1 MKIIVRER
9 VPGLSSIALSLSFG
23 GEFATPGGSLSV
35 RIASQY
41 RFFPVSAVAQRDYGC
56 SNADF
61 NMAVRAIEYPQR
73 RSDTSCSKIY
83 QKIYLYVQLFLLV
96 QACTTLYAVPLG
108 YR

>member
-1 MKIIVRER
+1 M
-9 VPGLSSIALSLSFG
+9 SSVEVYFWCDHVVMLLCRS
-23 GEFATPGGSLSV
+23 ELSV

-41 RFFPVSAVAQRDYGC
+41 RFFPVSAVAQRYYGC

-61 NMAVRAIEYPQR
+61 NMAGSAIEYPER
-73 RSDTSCSKIY
+73 RGDTSSSKIY
-83 QKIYLYVQLFLLV
+83 QKLHLYVEPLLLV